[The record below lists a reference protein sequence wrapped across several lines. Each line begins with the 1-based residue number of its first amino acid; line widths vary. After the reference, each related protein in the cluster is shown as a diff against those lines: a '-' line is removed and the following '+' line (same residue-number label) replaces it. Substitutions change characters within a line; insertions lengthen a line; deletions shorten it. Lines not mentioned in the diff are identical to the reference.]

1 MAIRNPVY
9 WDGSSIVSMTEAQ
22 LTKIRQRCVFL
33 FGGSSRPVNLAY
45 SAGNTGNLTRMLDKR
60 DLAGAQSSNNTSF
73 DNNTSGLASV
83 IDAGISTTYDYI
95 NMTTTD
101 GSPSDPSDTNNR
113 AFPLYRDG
121 TSGFRAMTKD
131 DMYDTFINQAI
142 DLLIDGNDRDGTY
155 RISTQPSTL
164 ANHTRVN
171 ANPVFVDQ
179 RFNSSIHNEADSDLN
194 ILPLDSADLPVT
206 ITQYYLWRTNQGTSF
221 SGSDISIVLPL
232 QLDSN
237 EDLVTYTSSNF
248 DTLLENLL
256 FFSAAS
262 RTNYRIRYDIE
273 GSGTDSQS
281 ISDNVNTPR
290 QRGDAMVDT
299 TLDGSVRI
307 NDQDNDDYQSRN
319 LPAGSAET
327 ETTYT
332 LKIYRK

>member
-1 MAIRNPVY
+1 MALRNPVY

-22 LTKIRQRCVFL
+22 LTKIRQRCVYL
-33 FGGSSRPVNLAY
+33 FGSDSRPVNLSY
-45 SAGNTGNLTRMLDKR
+45 TAGNAGNLTRMLDKR
-60 DLAGAQSSNNTSF
+60 DIAGAESSNARSF
-73 DNNTSGLASV
+73 ANNTASLEAV
-83 IDAGISTTYDYI
+83 TDGGASTTYDYI
-95 NMTTTD
+95 NMTETD

-131 DMYDTFINQAI
+131 DMYDTFINHAI

-155 RISTQPSTL
+155 RISTQASTL

-179 RFNSSIHNEADSDLN
+179 RFDISIHNNADSSLE

-206 ITQYYLWRTNQGTSF
+206 ITSYYLWRTNQGTAF
-221 SGSDISIVLPL
+221 SGSDIDIVLPL

-237 EDLVTYTSSNF
+237 EDLTTYSSSNF
-248 DTLLENLL
+248 DTLLQNLL
-256 FFSAAS
+256 FYSAAS
-262 RTNYRIRYDIE
+262 RTNYRIRYNIE
-273 GSGTDSQS
+273 GSGVDAQS
-281 ISDNVNTPR
+281 ISDNVNTPK
-290 QRGDAMVDT
+290 QRGDAMLDT

-307 NDQDNDDYQSRN
+307 DDQDADTYRSRN

>member
-45 SAGNTGNLTRMLDKR
+45 TAGNAGNLTRMLDKR
-60 DLAGAQSSNNTSF
+60 DLAGTESSNATSF
-73 DNNTSGLASV
+73 GNNTSGLASV
-83 IDAGISTTYDYI
+83 VDAGISTTYDYI
-95 NMTTTD
+95 NMSEAD
-101 GSPSDPSDTNNR
+101 GSPSEPSDTNNR

-121 TSGFRAMTKD
+121 TSGFRAMTRD

-155 RISTQPSTL
+155 RISTQASTL

-171 ANPVFVDQ
+171 ANPVFIDQ
-179 RFNSSIHNEADSDLN
+179 RFDKSVHGDDGSTTE
-194 ILPLDSADLPVT
+194 ILPLDSADIPVS
-206 ITQYYLWRTNQGTSF
+206 ITPYYLWRTDQGTSF

-232 QLDSN
+232 QLDTN

-248 DTLLENLL
+248 DTLLQNLL
-256 FFSAAS
+256 FYSAAS

-281 ISDNVNTPR
+281 ISDNVSTP
-290 QRGDAMVDT
+290 QTRGDAMVDT
-299 TLDGSVRI
+299 TLDASVRI
-307 NDQDNDDYQSRN
+307 NDLDGDTYRSQQ
-319 LPAGSAET
+319 LPTGSPEV